1 MTKPAHYAECG
12 IEPDEYCK
20 ANFTTEELRGAYRYM
35 IEKYMGRYRR
45 KDGVKDLHK
54 AMDFLDWLIELE
66 AKNG

>member
-1 MTKPAHYAECG
+1 MTKPAHYEACG

-20 ANFTTEELRGAYRYM
+20 ANFTVEELRGAYRYM

>member
-12 IEPDEYCK
+12 IEPDEYCR
-20 ANFTTEELRGAYRYM
+20 ANLTTEGLRGAYM
-35 IEKYMGRYRR
+35 FNILKYLGRYRR

-54 AMDFLDWLIELE
+54 AMDYLDWLIELE